1 LFPFPTSAKFLVH
14 QDEGIRSHQPAN
26 PQQGGSLHGDVVGQR
41 QRSGLPDLLVD
52 EIEEAHMATQIPR
65 PLAVNRRQLLATVA
79 AIPMSGILPPQA
91 TADAVPVPSI
101 PTSEPSPLNVFAAT
115 ARRIE
120 EITARNRI
128 RAEAC
133 LPLLSIP
140 KELRRMKEA
149 DDAAAFEAFAN
160 SHRGAVWDEVLTTM
174 REARGEPNWHPSDWM
189 QGMAAQAEISSAL
202 RQRFERSR
210 NA

>member
-1 LFPFPTSAKFLVH
+1 M
-14 QDEGIRSHQPAN
+14 D
-26 PQQGGSLHGDVVGQR
+26 
-41 QRSGLPDLLVD
+41 
-52 EIEEAHMATQIPR
+52 
-65 PLAVNRRQLLATVA
+65 RRQLLTTVA
-79 AIPMSGILPPQA
+79 AIPMSGILPPQV

-101 PTSEPSPLNVFAAT
+101 PTSEPSPLNVCAAT

-133 LPLLSIP
+133 LPLLSVP

-149 DDAAAFEAFAN
+149 ADAAAFEAFADAN
-160 SHRGAVWDEVLTTM
+160 LGAVWDEVLATK
-174 REARGEPNWHPSDWM
+174 RQVRGEPNWHPSGWM
-189 QGMAAQAEISSAL
+189 EGMALQAEISSAL

-210 NA
+210 YALKAVTASSSSPLP

>member
-1 LFPFPTSAKFLVH
+1 
-14 QDEGIRSHQPAN
+14 
-26 PQQGGSLHGDVVGQR
+26 
-41 QRSGLPDLLVD
+41 
-52 EIEEAHMATQIPR
+52 MATQIPR
-65 PLAVNRRQLLATVA
+65 PLAMNRRQLLATVA
-79 AIPMSGILPPQA
+79 AIPMSEILPRQVSA
-91 TADAVPVPSI
+91 GAVPVPSI
-101 PTSEPSPLNVFAAT
+101 LTSEPSPLNVCAAT

-133 LPLLSIP
+133 LPLLSIS

-149 DDAAAFEAFAN
+149 DDAAAFEAFADAN
-160 SHRGAVWDEVLTTM
+160 RGTVWDEVLATK
-174 REARGEPNWHPSDWM
+174 RKARGEPNWHPSGWM
-189 QGMAAQAEISSAL
+189 EGLALQGEISSAL

>member
-1 LFPFPTSAKFLVH
+1 
-14 QDEGIRSHQPAN
+14 
-26 PQQGGSLHGDVVGQR
+26 
-41 QRSGLPDLLVD
+41 
-52 EIEEAHMATQIPR
+52 MATQIPR
-65 PLAVNRRQLLATVA
+65 PLAMNRRQLLATVA
-79 AIPMSGILPPQA
+79 AIPMSGVLPPQV

-101 PTSEPSPLNVFAAT
+101 PTSEPSPLNVCAVA

-149 DDAAAFEAFAN
+149 ADATAFEAFADAN
-160 SHRGAVWDEVLTTM
+160 RDTVWAEGGA
-174 REARGEPNWHPSDWM
+174 P
-189 QGMAAQAEISSAL
+189 
-202 RQRFERSR
+202 ER
-210 NA
+210 